1 MLQKVQ
7 QLQPVRSGTVVK
19 VQSVGLGLDADGVS
33 LHAVLQDE
41 LLEEEERALVLHLLS
56 HLHARGPLIGVCG
69 CPGARVAHAPLHHVL
84 HHECLLQDG
93 AVQYL
98 LLDRELDLQSLAV
111 GLRPYEPGV
120 HELDLTQALDSLDAE
135 REEFFGLEVGAD
147 PVPRRL
153 QVPRALV
160 AVPHRALL
168 LDTVRDVNLR
178 SCGCGRAAVR
188 GEEGGSGRGG
198 SGWENAAAAGR

>member
-1 MLQKVQ
+1 MRHSTTYSTTNVCCKMA
-7 QLQPVRSGTVVK
+7 PFNTSFWI
-19 VQSVGLGLDADGVS
+19 VS
-33 LHAVLQDE
+33 LIF
-41 LLEEEERALVLHLLS
+41 R
-56 HLHARGPLIGVCG
+56 
-69 CPGARVAHAPLHHVL
+69 
-84 HHECLLQDG
+84 
-93 AVQYL
+93 
-98 LLDRELDLQSLAV
+98 SLAV

-120 HELDLTQALDSLDAE
+120 HELDLAQALDSLDAE

-198 SGWENAAAAGR
+198 SG